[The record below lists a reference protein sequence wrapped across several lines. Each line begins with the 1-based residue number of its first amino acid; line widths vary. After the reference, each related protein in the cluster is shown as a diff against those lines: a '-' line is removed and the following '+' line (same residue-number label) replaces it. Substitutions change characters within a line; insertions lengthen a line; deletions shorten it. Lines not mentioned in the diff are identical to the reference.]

1 MIYSK
6 NCDWK
11 CFMPKFFNGSLC
23 KFLFLLS
30 MIFACSCAKT
40 IPAVKATV
48 NDKVITT
55 LDLINKAKIFLKISK
70 VAVTEENKDDF
81 KKRIL
86 ESAIDDLIKLETV
99 KRFEKQFTSGR
110 PLTSEKEIEDYLN
123 DFLVTNKCDKNEF
136 FKYLNENHIPKSLL
150 YSQIEANLSWVKYI
164 QEMFGHFVQVSER
177 EIDNFLENIKVS
189 TKSKIY
195 NLSRIVVSIDSN
207 NPSKSKKKINEI
219 LMYLRKG
226 AEFSAIAQNFSET
239 PECVRGGYI
248 GSVNERQLSKPEKI
262 LLSDKSVG
270 TITEPIQVRNS
281 YIIYKIN
288 DISDIGEGEC
298 TELQLQRI
306 EFTNVNPEDM
316 EYRAREVVQSA
327 ESDINSFLINAQ
339 MDPTVKMH
347 KDEVII
353 VEQAVPEVRSF
364 LSGLVVGKISQPIP
378 LQNGFF
384 VFFLKNKRKIT
395 DVMPSRNEVRNAIA
409 NRKLQ
414 SISMQQLE
422 EERKNALISVK

>member
-1 MIYSK
+1 
-6 NCDWK
+6 
-11 CFMPKFFNGSLC
+11 MPKFFNSSLC
-23 KFLFLLS
+23 KFLFLLC
-30 MIFACSCAKT
+30 MIFAYSCTKT

-70 VAVTEENKDDF
+70 VAVTEENKNDF

-123 DFLVTNKCDKNEF
+123 DFLVTNKCNKDEF
-136 FKYLNENHIPKSLL
+136 FKYLNENRIPKSLV

-177 EIDNFLENIKVS
+177 EIDNFLENVKVS

-195 NLSRIVVSIDSN
+195 NLSRIVVAIDSN

-219 LMYLRKG
+219 LSYLRKG

-270 TITEPIQVRNS
+270 TITDPIQVRNS

-288 DISDIGEGEC
+288 DISEAGDNEY

-306 EFTNVNPEDM
+306 EFTNIDPEDM
-316 EYRAREVVQSA
+316 EYRARDVVQAA
-327 ESDINSFLINAQ
+327 ENDINSFLINAQ
-339 MDPTVKMH
+339 MDPTVKIH

-353 VEQAVPEVRSF
+353 IEQAVPEIRSF
-364 LSGLVVGKISQPIP
+364 LSGLVVGNISQPIP

-395 DVMPSRNEVRNAIA
+395 DVMPSRKEVRNAIT

-422 EERKNALISVK
+422 EERKNSLIRIK